1 VTSSD
6 LSSLLDRL
14 RELRA
19 GLHDD
24 AVHLERVPPG
34 TAPGIDLAA
43 FDLHIVR
50 ESAYGAFADLEDGF
64 VDRASATL
72 RAVLALQLDAPG
84 RPWDGTFPTTAEQ
97 PPPPD
102 EGAIEWLHWDPNWRQ
117 FLGSLFALVIERHGS
132 VLAPDL
138 VASLRAAVDRCVAG
152 EPADRIPP
160 WYTNPDLMHAWLLGW
175 VGSSSPSTPAAGEA
189 RALAAVE
196 RVRRHGDVD
205 EYSSPTYDGVDL
217 MAVGLW
223 VAHPPSPLFAALGA
237 ELLTVLGRRIGTLFH
252 PGLGAMCGPYIRTY
266 GLGLDRYVALVG
278 EWLVAAGVPVSSVLP
293 WPLSAETDH
302 VHDLWST
309 PLVAALAPVVV
320 PFIELRTD
328 LPRRH
333 TQTFGP
339 VTADSLLTAS
349 VALGA
354 ETGRRPEFARE
365 QHVPVTVHH
374 ATGWLGLA
382 AGDGCAGVDAR
393 IVDSSSIVATAV
405 PSGPGPVTVRT
416 LWSAAPVDLRVGA
429 IALTSSVAPTS
440 IDIRADHPGHW
451 ATLTFD
457 TPPVLTVTVD

>member
-1 VTSSD
+1 
-6 LSSLLDRL
+6 
-14 RELRA
+14 
-19 GLHDD
+19 
-24 AVHLERVPPG
+24 
-34 TAPGIDLAA
+34 
-43 FDLHIVR
+43 
-50 ESAYGAFADLEDGF
+50 
-64 VDRASATL
+64 
-72 RAVLALQLDAPG
+72 
-84 RPWDGTFPTTAEQ
+84 
-97 PPPPD
+97 
-102 EGAIEWLHWDPNWRQ
+102 
-117 FLGSLFALVIERHGS
+117 
-132 VLAPDL
+132 
-138 VASLRAAVDRCVAG
+138 
-152 EPADRIPP
+152 
-160 WYTNPDLMHAWLLGW
+160 
-175 VGSSSPSTPAAGEA
+175 
-189 RALAAVE
+189 
-196 RVRRHGDVD
+196 
-205 EYSSPTYDGVDL
+205 
-217 MAVGLW
+217 
-223 VAHPPSPLFAALGA
+223 
-237 ELLTVLGRRIGTLFH
+237 
-252 PGLGAMCGPYIRTY
+252 MCGPYIRTY